1 MWMISKENLEQILKI
16 ESKHLKR
23 RFWVK
28 IFKLIDFRQ
37 RIIFWSRQD
46 KYLREYWHKKEDSL
60 IEQRAKINIQDGDK
74 FQ

>member
-1 MWMISKENLEQILKI
+1 MWTISKENLEQILKI

-37 RIIFWSRQD
+37 RIIF
-46 KYLREYWHKKEDSL
+46 EVG
-60 IEQRAKINIQDGDK
+60 KINTLEHIGIRK
-74 FQ
+74 KIA